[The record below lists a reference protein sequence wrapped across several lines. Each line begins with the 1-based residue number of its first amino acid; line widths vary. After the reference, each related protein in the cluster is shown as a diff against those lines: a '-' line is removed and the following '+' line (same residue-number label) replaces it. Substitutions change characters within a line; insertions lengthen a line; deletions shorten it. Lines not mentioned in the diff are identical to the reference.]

1 MRIFY
6 FTEVQTFLVDI
17 LAWVF
22 FHLSIGFTFSKLSI
36 RHFNPTRSWFQ
47 TKNWEK
53 DGLIYQKLFKVKN
66 WKKIIPSGAA
76 LYKNAYEVKH
86 LTEVTI
92 DNVRLWIQESCR
104 SEVCHWLMMIPG
116 GFFYLWN
123 SVEVGRLMVF
133 YAFANNIVP
142 IIMQRYNRPRARKLL
157 SQMEKKLAPPASN
170 QSGYEFA
177 VTEA

>member
-1 MRIFY
+1 MRIVY
-6 FTEVQTFLVDI
+6 LSEIETFIVDI

-22 FHLSIGFTFSKLSI
+22 FHLSIGFTFSRLSI
-36 RHFNPTRSWFQ
+36 QHFNPSKSWFQ

-53 DGLIYQKLFKVKN
+53 DGQIYQKLFKVKN

-76 LYKNAYEVKH
+76 IYKNAYEVKH
-86 LTEVTI
+86 LTEITI
-92 DNVRLWIQESCR
+92 ENINLWIRESCR

-116 GFFYLWN
+116 GLFYLWN
-123 SVEVGRLMVF
+123 SVEVGRLMVV

-157 SQMEKKLAPPASN
+157 AQMEKKLALNDSPQFS
-170 QSGYEFA
+170 YEYA
-177 VTEA
+177 GTEA